1 MGVLGWTEE
10 QTLDTTLQG
19 IVAALRGRNRL
30 ITNVLKA
37 VFGEGDGTP
46 TPAKQVESS
55 RPMSPE
61 LFDAMFG

>member
-30 ITNVLKA
+30 IVNILKA
-37 VFGEGDGTP
+37 VFGDGDGQPATP
-46 TPAKQVESS
+46 KQVESA
-55 RPMSPE
+55 RPMSTE
-61 LFDAMFG
+61 LFDALFG